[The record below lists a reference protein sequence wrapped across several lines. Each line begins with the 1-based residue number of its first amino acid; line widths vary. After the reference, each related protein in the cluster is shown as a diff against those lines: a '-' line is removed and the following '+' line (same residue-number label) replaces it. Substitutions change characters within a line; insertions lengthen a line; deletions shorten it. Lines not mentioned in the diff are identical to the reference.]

1 MRGAWCGDTWR
12 RDTAKSAAEAQ
23 REVSGL
29 VRRGGRRAVE
39 VRRLSSLAEH
49 DGGNTEARSTGERG
63 GGVLGGIGMSCAIG

>member
-12 RDTAKSAAEAQ
+12 RDTAKRAAEAQ
-23 REVSGL
+23 REV
-29 VRRGGRRAVE
+29 GGRRAVE

-49 DGGNTEARSTGERG
+49 NGGNTEARSTGERG

>member
-12 RDTAKSAAEAQ
+12 RDTAK
-23 REVSGL
+23 
-29 VRRGGRRAVE
+29 RGGRRAVE

-49 DGGNTEARSTGERG
+49 NGGNTEARSTGERG